1 MPLLLTPEDYRKT
14 PWKNG
19 NGVTED
25 VLLLPQ
31 GSSHEDFDI
40 RISRAPIVDESRFS
54 AFPGIDRTITR
65 VGENPLSLRFED
77 GGEVELAHL
86 VPYGFDSALAPNS
99 RLSSGS
105 SQVMNV
111 MTRRGRWQSYVS
123 VLHGMAHEV
132 MDVPQAGMLFVHA
145 VRGSCGVG
153 AIHVA
158 DGQTLIVQG
167 PAKAEVALSDRAAC
181 LFAIITPADSR

>member
-25 VLLLPQ
+25 VLLLPK
-31 GSSHEDFDI
+31 GSSHENFDI

-65 VGENPLSLRFED
+65 LGENPLSLRFAD
-77 GGEVELAHL
+77 GREVELGHL
-86 VPYGFDSALAPNS
+86 APYSFDSALAPNS
-99 RLSSGS
+99 LLSTGA

-111 MTRRGRWQSYVS
+111 MTRRGRWQSHVS
-123 VLHGMAHEV
+123 ILHGTAHEV
-132 MDVPQAGMLFVHA
+132 IDVPEAGMLVVHV
-145 VRGSCGVG
+145 VRGKCDIGVTHAG
-153 AIHVA
+153 
-158 DGQTLIVQG
+158 DGETLIIEG
-167 PAKAEVALSDRAAC
+167 PAKTEVVLSGGSSC
-181 LFAIITPADSR
+181 LTAVITPAGGQ